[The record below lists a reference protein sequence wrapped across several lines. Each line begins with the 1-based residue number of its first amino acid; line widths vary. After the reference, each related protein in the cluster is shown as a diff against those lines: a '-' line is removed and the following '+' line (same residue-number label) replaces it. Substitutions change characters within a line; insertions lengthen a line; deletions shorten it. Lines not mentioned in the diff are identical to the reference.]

1 MVVRWVVLWADG
13 LGTLLVDE
21 KAADWVCGM
30 VAASALK
37 LAVYL
42 VTDLVFYMAEMTVA
56 MRAFG

>member
-1 MVVRWVVLWADG
+1 M
-13 LGTLLVDE
+13 GTLLVDE

-56 MRAFG
+56 MRAVG